1 MNGIIEGIVG
11 NVVWS
16 GTSAFFRRVAGRQI
30 EITDPRPQEVL
41 KDSEP
46 LGPGLCFPIRG
57 TLKHLPKR
65 HEIWLLTEDEST
77 GLVWPQGFFA
87 VQFNHHQGTW
97 MGKVYGSRKQQ
108 VKIIAVVAPP
118 TAQDFFRYYQKL
130 GRERNYQFEPLNR
143 VPVECTNRASVQAFI
158 P

>member
-1 MNGIIEGIVG
+1 
-11 NVVWS
+11 
-16 GTSAFFRRVAGRQI
+16 
-30 EITDPRPQEVL
+30 
-41 KDSEP
+41 
-46 LGPGLCFPIRG
+46 
-57 TLKHLPKR
+57 
-65 HEIWLLTEDEST
+65 
-77 GLVWPQGFFA
+77 
-87 VQFNHHQGTW
+87 